1 MEYCDLNEEAEQR
14 LEYFKERLRQRG
26 ASANTINTYARSL
39 WLYES
44 LYGNL
49 SLESLNDYRNYLISH
64 YKPST
69 ANSRI
74 YGMNQYLKLLES
86 EGAEIPAGYRLA
98 AVKLQHRP
106 FLDNVISQRDYE
118 RLKKGLREDHD
129 VFWYFVVHFLGSTGA
144 RISELLPDQGGTYP
158 HGVYGPVLKGRKGP
172 PGLFSGNAVPGRAGL
187 AGDQRA
193 SDRLCVYQP
202 KRRSVYRPRDQ
213 LAVEGVG
220 QALPDRPGYRLPPLV
235 PASVRKEFFVQI

>member
-14 LEYFKERLRQRG
+14 LEYFKEQLRQRG

-98 AVKLQHRP
+98 SVKLQHRP

-118 RLKKGLREDHD
+118 RLKRGLGRTMTYSGILWFIFWGARARGSASCSRSRQDISAWGIWTCTQRAERSAGFIFPETLCRDALDWLETRGLRPA
-129 VFWYFVVHFLGSTGA
+129 LC
-144 RISELLPDQGGTYP
+144 LPT
-158 HGVYGPVLKGRKGP
+158 
-172 PGLFSGNAVPGRAGL
+172 
-187 AGDQRA
+187 
-193 SDRLCVYQP
+193 
-202 KRRSVYRPRDQ
+202 
-213 LAVEGVG
+213 ET
-220 QALPDRPGYRLPPLV
+220 ALRLPP
-235 PASVRKEFFVQI
+235 AGSAGS